1 MLTLLRRRRS
11 GRRPG
16 MRCSSRSN
24 AAVVKVFA
32 YRSCAIAKNA
42 KVRFQINKDKKESSY
57 IETV

>member
-1 MLTLLRRRRS
+1 
-11 GRRPG
+11 

-32 YRSCAIAKNA
+32 YRSRAIAKNT

>member
-1 MLTLLRRRRS
+1 
-11 GRRPG
+11 

-32 YRSCAIAKNA
+32 YRSRAIAKNA
-42 KVRFQINKDKKESSY
+42 KVRFQINKDRKESSY

>member
-1 MLTLLRRRRS
+1 
-11 GRRPG
+11 

-32 YRSCAIAKNA
+32 YRSRAIAKNE
-42 KVRFQINKDKKESSY
+42 VRFQINKDKKESSY